1 MLEEIMTVILQI
13 LNNIKNSAIEVIKE
27 TYEDITVFFTMIA
40 EYFKSSEIKPYSK
53 FFIGFSIFMSIC
65 GSSLLDIINIWFIG
79 LIGGFVGAFI
89 IIFIQVIYITI
100 IEKKIDKEKKIDIEK
115 KIDKE

>member
-1 MLEEIMTVILQI
+1 MLNKIIDNVVSLVNHIFHTAVELIC
-13 LNNIKNSAIEVIKE
+13 E
-27 TYEDITVFFTMIA
+27 TYEDITVFFAMIA

-89 IIFIQVIYITI
+89 ILIIKLIYESIK
-100 IEKKIDKEKKIDIEK
+100 EKRVDKE
-115 KIDKE
+115 